1 MIRLLLAKACLC
13 ATLVCSGTTLLWQEA
28 GAAGAQGSPARSPRR
43 QDAFD
48 ANRLG
53 SFVDSVMN
61 AEMKR
66 EGIPGASFVFVRH
79 GRIVYMRGYGWA
91 DASARRPVDPER
103 TIWRIGSIS
112 KTFTATAVM
121 QLVDRGRIHREA
133 DVNLYLS
140 KVKVPETYPLPV
152 TVTDLL
158 THTAGFDEIRPGTQG
173 PSRESVQPLSEF
185 LASRLVRV
193 RPPGQTIS
201 YSTYG
206 ITLAGDLVEEVS
218 GKPIE
223 EYLAENVWRPLGM
236 NRTSI
241 NVPSSMAGD
250 VAVGYEHRGDS
261 LEAQAWEWYHTT
273 PASSI
278 NSTAA
283 DMARYLMAH
292 LGKGRLG
299 NTRMLSEKASVEM
312 LSQQVTM
319 HPKLP
324 GVTLGFWEGTF
335 GDLRVVEHG
344 GNMAGF
350 SAQLV
355 MIPSEDAGFFVVN
368 QFEGSHLRDNLED
381 ALLKH
386 LYPSARARL
395 VVPSPPPDFRKRG
408 DAYAGSYGPITSC
421 HSCKPRSVPLIL
433 EVKNEGDALRIAGF
447 RYVEV
452 APLLFVRDNG
462 AAYVSFRADS
472 SGAIVEMHPGSFWSF
487 ERLPKE

>member
-1 MIRLLLAKACLC
+1 MTRPILANAFLWALLVSL
-13 ATLVCSGTTLLWQEA
+13 GTTLTRPAL
-28 GAAGAQGSPARSPRR
+28 GADAPKVSTHTPHRR
-43 QDAFD
+43 DPFD
-48 ANRLG
+48 AKRLG
-53 SFVDSVMN
+53 VFVDSVIH

-66 EGIPGASFVFVRH
+66 EGIPGAAFIFVRR
-79 GRIVYMRGYGWA
+79 GRVVYQRGYGWA
-91 DASARRPVDPER
+91 DVSSRRAVDPEK

-121 QLVDRGRIHREA
+121 QLADRGRIHRQA

-140 KVKVPETYPLPV
+140 KVKVPESYPLPV

-158 THTAGFDEIRPGTQG
+158 THTGGFDEIRPGTQG
-173 PSRESVQPLSEF
+173 PSRESVQPLPEF

-223 EYLAENVWRPLGM
+223 EYLAENLWRPLGM

-241 NVPSSMAGD
+241 NVPGNLGGD
-250 VAVGYEHRGDS
+250 VAVGYERRGDS
-261 LEAQAWEWYHTT
+261 LEAQPWEWYHTT

-283 DMARYLMAH
+283 DMARYLLAH
-292 LGKGRLG
+292 LGHGRVG
-299 NTRMLSEKASVEM
+299 SARILSEKASAEM
-312 LSQQVTM
+312 LSQQVRM
-319 HPKLP
+319 HPKVP
-324 GVTLGFWEGTF
+324 GVTLGFWEGQF

-344 GNMAGF
+344 GNVAGF

-368 QFEGSHLRDNLED
+368 QFENSKLRDNLED
-381 ALLKH
+381 ALLRH
-386 LYPSARARL
+386 LYPRARL
-395 VVPSPPPDFRKRG
+395 RPMPPAPPPDFRKRG
-408 DAYAGSYGPITSC
+408 DAYAGNYGPSTSC
-421 HSCKPRSVPLIL
+421 HSCKPRSVPYVL
-433 EVKNEGDALRIAGF
+433 EVKNEGDALRISGF
-447 RYVEV
+447 RYLEV
-452 APLLFVRDNG
+452 APLLFLREDG
-462 AAYVSFRADS
+462 AAHIAFRADA
-472 SGAIVEMHPGSFWSF
+472 SGGIVEMHAGSFWEF
-487 ERLPKE
+487 ERLPRE

>member
-1 MIRLLLAKACLC
+1 MMRPILTKGCLC
-13 ATLVCSGTTLLWQEA
+13 ALLLCLGTMLPRPA
-28 GAAGAQGSPARSPRR
+28 PGADASDRPAHAPRGADPFSAK
-43 QDAFD
+43 
-48 ANRLG
+48 RLG
-53 SFVDSVMN
+53 AFVDSVMS

-66 EGIPGASFVFVRH
+66 EGIPGAAFVFVRH
-79 GRIVYMRGYGWA
+79 GRVLYQKGYGWA
-91 DASARRPVDPER
+91 NVTARRAVDPKK

-121 QLVDRGRIHREA
+121 QLVDGGRIHREA

-140 KVKVPETYPLPV
+140 KVKVPESYPLPV

-173 PSRESVQPLSEF
+173 PSRESVQPLPEF

-193 RPPGQTIS
+193 RPPGQTIC

-206 ITLAGDLVEEVS
+206 ITLAGDLVEEIS

-223 EYLAENVWRPLGM
+223 EYFAEKIWRPLGM

-241 NVPSSMAGD
+241 NVPVPLADD
-250 VAVGYEHRGDS
+250 VAIGYERRGDS

-278 NSTAA
+278 NSTAS
-283 DMARYLMAH
+283 DMARYLMMH
-292 LGKGRLG
+292 LEHGHIGSARV
-299 NTRMLSEKASVEM
+299 LSQRSSAEM
-312 LSQQVTM
+312 LSQQVRM
-319 HPKLP
+319 HPKVP
-324 GVTLGFWEGTF
+324 GVTLGFWEGQF

-344 GNMAGF
+344 GNVAGF

-368 QFEGSHLRDNLED
+368 QFEGSKLRDNLED
-381 ALLKH
+381 ALLRH
-386 LYPSARARL
+386 LYPMARVRPIPPA
-395 VVPSPPPDFRKRG
+395 PPPDFRKRG
-408 DAYAGSYGPITSC
+408 DAYAGDYGPMTSC
-421 HSCKPRSVPLIL
+421 HSCKPRSVPYIF
-433 EVKNEGDALRIAGF
+433 EVKNEGDALRIAGS

-452 APLLFVRDNG
+452 APLLFLREDG
-462 AAYVSFRADS
+462 GAYVAFRADT
-472 SGAIVEMHPGSFWSF
+472 SGAIVEMHPGSFWAF
-487 ERLPKE
+487 ERLAR

>member
-1 MIRLLLAKACLC
+1 MTRRIPGNACLC
-13 ATLVCSGTTLLWQEA
+13 ALLVGLSITLTRP
-28 GAAGAQGSPARSPRR
+28 AAGADAPKASHARI
-43 QDAFD
+43 QDPFD
-48 ANRLG
+48 AKRLG
-53 SFVDSVMN
+53 AFVDSVID
-61 AEMKR
+61 AGMKR
-66 EGIPGASFVFVRH
+66 EGIPGAAFIFVRR
-79 GRIVYMRGYGWA
+79 GRVVYQKGYGWA
-91 DASARRPVDPER
+91 NVSARRAVDPEK

-121 QLVDRGRIHREA
+121 QLADRGRIHREA

-173 PSRESVQPLSEF
+173 PSRESVMPLAEF
-185 LASRLVRV
+185 LEPRLVRV

-206 ITLAGDLVEEVS
+206 ITLAGDLVEEVT

-223 EYLAENVWRPLGM
+223 EYLAENIWRPLGM

-241 NVPSSMAGD
+241 NVPGTLAGD
-250 VAVGYEHRGDS
+250 VAVGYERRGDS
-261 LEAQAWEWYHTT
+261 LEAQPWEWYHTT

-292 LGKGRLG
+292 LGHGRIG
-299 NTRMLSEKASVEM
+299 NARMLSAKASAEM
-312 LSQQVTM
+312 LSQQVRM
-319 HPKLP
+319 HPKVP
-324 GVTLGFWEGTF
+324 GVTLGFWEGQF

-344 GNMAGF
+344 GNVAGF

-368 QFEGSHLRDNLED
+368 QFEGSKLRDNLED
-381 ALLKH
+381 ALLRH
-386 LYPSARARL
+386 LYPRAR
-395 VVPSPPPDFRKRG
+395 VRPIPPAPPPDFRKRG
-408 DAYAGSYGPITSC
+408 DAYAGTYGPSTSC
-421 HSCKPRSVPLIL
+421 HSCKPRSVPYVV
-433 EVKNEGDALRIAGF
+433 EVKNEGDALRIWGF

-452 APLLFVRDNG
+452 APLLFLREDG
-462 AAYVSFRADS
+462 AAYIAFRADA
-472 SGAIVEMHPGSFWSF
+472 SGAIAEMHPGSFWAF

>member
-1 MIRLLLAKACLC
+1 MIRPILAKTCLC
-13 ATLVCSGTTLLWQEA
+13 ALLVCLGSTLPRTALGADASDGSAHAPRSGD
-28 GAAGAQGSPARSPRR
+28 PFNAR
-43 QDAFD
+43 
-48 ANRLG
+48 RLG
-53 SFVDSVMN
+53 AFVDSLMN

-66 EGIPGASFVFVRH
+66 EGIPGAAFVFVRH
-79 GRIVYMRGYGWA
+79 GRVVTQRGYGWA
-91 DASARRPVDPER
+91 DVSARRAVDPEK

-121 QLVDRGRIHREA
+121 QLVDSGRIHREA

-158 THTAGFDEIRPGTQG
+158 THTAGLDEVRPGTQG
-173 PSRESVQPLSEF
+173 PSRESVMPLAEF
-185 LASRLVRV
+185 LAPRLVRV

-223 EYLAENVWRPLGM
+223 EYFEANIWRPLGM
-236 NRTSI
+236 SRTSI
-241 NVPSSMAGD
+241 NVPVTLAGD
-250 VAVGYEHRGDS
+250 VAIGYERRGDS

-292 LGKGRLG
+292 LGHGRIG
-299 NTRMLSEKASVEM
+299 SARVLSEKSSVEM

-319 HPKLP
+319 HPKVP
-324 GVTLGFWEGTF
+324 GVTLGFWEGRF

-344 GNMAGF
+344 GNVAGF

-355 MIPSEDAGFFVVN
+355 MIPSEDAGFFVVS
-368 QFEGSHLRDNLED
+368 QFENSKLRDNLED

-386 LYPSARARL
+386 LYPRARL
-395 VVPSPPPDFRKRG
+395 RPVPPAPPPDFSKRG
-408 DAYAGSYGPITSC
+408 DAYAGNYGPSTSC
-421 HSCKPRSVPLIL
+421 HSCKPRSVPYVL
-433 EVKNEGDALRIAGF
+433 EVKHEGDALRIGGS

-452 APLLFVRDNG
+452 APLLFLREDGG
-462 AAYVSFRADS
+462 AYLAFRADA
-472 SGAIVEMHPGSFWSF
+472 SGAIVEMHPGSFWAF

>member
-1 MIRLLLAKACLC
+1 MTRRIPANACLC
-13 ATLVCSGTTLLWQEA
+13 ALLVGLTVTLTRP
-28 GAAGAQGSPARSPRR
+28 AAGA
-43 QDAFD
+43 DAPKASHALIQAPFD
-48 ANRLG
+48 AKRLG
-53 SFVDSVMN
+53 AFVDSVMD

-66 EGIPGASFVFVRH
+66 EGIPGAAFIFVRR
-79 GRIVYMRGYGWA
+79 GRVIYQKGYGWA
-91 DASARRPVDPER
+91 DVSTRRAVDPEK

-121 QLVDRGRIHREA
+121 QLADRGRIHREA

-173 PSRESVQPLSEF
+173 PSRESVMPLPEF
-185 LASRLVRV
+185 LAPRLVRV

-223 EYLAENVWRPLGM
+223 EYLAENIWRPLGM

-241 NVPSSMAGD
+241 NVPDALAGD
-250 VAVGYEHRGDS
+250 VAVGYERRGDS
-261 LEAQAWEWYHTT
+261 LEAQPWEWYHTT

-292 LGKGRLG
+292 LGHGRIG
-299 NTRMLSEKASVEM
+299 NARMLSEKASAEM
-312 LSQQVTM
+312 LSQQVRM
-319 HPKLP
+319 HPKIP
-324 GVTLGFWEGTF
+324 GVTLGFWEGQF

-344 GNMAGF
+344 GNVAGF

-368 QFEGSHLRDNLED
+368 QFEGSKLRDNLED
-381 ALLKH
+381 ALLRH
-386 LYPSARARL
+386 LYPRAR
-395 VVPSPPPDFRKRG
+395 VRPIPPAPPPDFRKRG
-408 DAYAGSYGPITSC
+408 DAYAGNYGFMTSC
-421 HSCKPRSVPLIL
+421 HSCKPRSVPFVL
-433 EVKNEGDALRIAGF
+433 EVKNEGDALRIWGF

-452 APLLFVRDNG
+452 APLLFLREDG
-462 AAYVSFRADS
+462 AAYIAFRADA
-472 SGAIVEMHPGSFWSF
+472 SGTIVEMHPGSFWAF

>member
-1 MIRLLLAKACLC
+1 MIRSIPAKGRLC
-13 ATLVCSGTTLLWQEA
+13 VLLVCLGTILA
-28 GAAGAQGSPARSPRR
+28 RPAHGADASDRPAHAPRIG
-43 QDAFD
+43 DPFNAK
-48 ANRLG
+48 RLG
-53 SFVDSVMN
+53 AFVDSVMS

-66 EGIPGASFVFVRH
+66 EGIPGAAFVFVRH
-79 GRIVYMRGYGWA
+79 GRVVYQKGYGWA
-91 DASARRPVDPER
+91 NVSARHAVDPEK

-121 QLVDRGRIHREA
+121 QLVDSGRIHREA

-173 PSRESVQPLSEF
+173 PSRESVQPLAEF

-193 RPPGQTIS
+193 RPPGQTIG

-223 EYLAENVWRPLGM
+223 EYLEENIWRPLGM

-241 NVPSSMAGD
+241 NVPVTSAGN
-250 VAVGYEHRGDS
+250 VAIGYERRGDS

-292 LGKGRLG
+292 LGHGHIGSAK
-299 NTRMLSEKASVEM
+299 MLSEKSSAEM
-312 LSQQVTM
+312 LSPQVRM
-319 HPKLP
+319 HPKVP
-324 GVTLGFWEGTF
+324 GVTLGFWEGQF

-344 GNMAGF
+344 GNTAGY

-368 QFEGSHLRDNLED
+368 QFEGSKLRDNLED
-381 ALLKH
+381 ALLQH
-386 LYPSARARL
+386 LYPRAR
-395 VVPSPPPDFRKRG
+395 VRPIPPAPPPDFRKRG
-408 DAYAGSYGPITSC
+408 DAYAGDYGPITSC
-421 HSCKPRSVPLIL
+421 HSCKPRSVPYVFK
-433 EVKNEGDALRIAGF
+433 VKNEGDALRISGF

-452 APLLFVRDNG
+452 APLLFLREDG
-462 AAYVSFRADS
+462 AAYVAFRADA
-472 SGAIVEMHPGSFWSF
+472 SGAIVEMHPGSFWAF